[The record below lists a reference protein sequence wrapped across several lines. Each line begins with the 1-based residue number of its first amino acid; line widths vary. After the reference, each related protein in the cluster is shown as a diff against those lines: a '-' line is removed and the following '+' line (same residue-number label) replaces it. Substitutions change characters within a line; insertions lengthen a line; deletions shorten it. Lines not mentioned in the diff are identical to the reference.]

1 MDNSPTTRC
10 GVPPHVHNQLRQDL
24 DVIER
29 FARTYREQFSVLIEQ
44 LNADPTPQTGRQCLR
59 LCVEAV
65 NMLLASQN
73 QMASA
78 LRSLTDEDV
87 KNFDAPHRPAA

>member
-1 MDNSPTTRC
+1 
-10 GVPPHVHNQLRQDL
+10 VPPHVHNQLRQDL

-65 NMLLASQN
+65 SMLLATQN

-78 LRSLTDEDV
+78 LRSLSDEHATDEP
-87 KNFDAPHRPAA
+87 APRKPAA

>member
-1 MDNSPTTRC
+1 M
-10 GVPPHVHNQLRQDL
+10 PPHVHNQLRQDL

-29 FARTYREQFSVLIEQ
+29 FAETYREQFSALIQQ

-65 NMLLASQN
+65 NMLLATQN
-73 QMASA
+73 QMATA
-78 LRSLTDEDV
+78 LRSLSDEQM
-87 KNFDAPHRPAA
+87 KEEPMPSRKPAA

>member
-1 MDNSPTTRC
+1 M
-10 GVPPHVHNQLRQDL
+10 PPHVHNQLRQDL

-29 FARTYREQFSVLIEQ
+29 FARAYREQFSVLIEQ
-44 LNADPTPQTGRQCLR
+44 LNTDPTPQTGRQCLR

-65 NMLLASQN
+65 NMLLASQD

-78 LRSLTDEDV
+78 LRSLTDERLKDAS
-87 KNFDAPHRPAA
+87 APHRPAA

>member
-1 MDNSPTTRC
+1 MQ
-10 GVPPHVHNQLRQDL
+10 PHVRNQLRQDL

-29 FARTYREQFSVLIEQ
+29 FARTYREQFSALIEQ

-65 NMLLASQN
+65 NMLLSTQN

-78 LRSLTDEDV
+78 LRSLSEEQIKDSAAGPR
-87 KNFDAPHRPAA
+87 KPAA

>member
-1 MDNSPTTRC
+1 
-10 GVPPHVHNQLRQDL
+10 
-24 DVIER
+24 VIET

-65 NMLLASQN
+65 NMLLASQD
-73 QMASA
+73 QITSA
-78 LRSLTDEDV
+78 LRSLTDQQAT
-87 KNFDAPHRPAA
+87 NADAPHRPAA

>member
-1 MDNSPTTRC
+1 M
-10 GVPPHVHNQLRQDL
+10 PPQAQNQLRQDL

-29 FARTYREQFSVLIEQ
+29 FARTYRERFSILIQQ
-44 LNADPTPQTGRQCLR
+44 LNDDPTPQTGRQCLR

-65 NMLLASQN
+65 NMLLSTQN

-78 LRSLTDEDV
+78 LRSLSDQKLEDEPGPR
-87 KNFDAPHRPAA
+87 KPAA

>member
-1 MDNSPTTRC
+1 MQ
-10 GVPPHVHNQLRQDL
+10 PHVQNQLRQEL

-29 FARTYREQFSVLIEQ
+29 FARTYREQFSVLIQQ

-65 NMLLASQN
+65 NMLLSTQN

-78 LRSLTDEDV
+78 LRSLSDEQGDEQQAA
-87 KNFDAPHRPAA
+87 DAPPPLPPRKPAA